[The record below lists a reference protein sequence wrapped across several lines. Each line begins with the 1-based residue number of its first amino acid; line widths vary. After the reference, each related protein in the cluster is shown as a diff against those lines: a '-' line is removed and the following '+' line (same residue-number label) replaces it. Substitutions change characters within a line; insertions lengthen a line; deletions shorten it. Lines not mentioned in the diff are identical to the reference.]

1 MNLCIDWGNSRTK
14 VALFDKEKI
23 VAEYNFRQD
32 EALMSLKQLMEDKRP
47 DRGIVCSVADHPTE
61 LIPFLEGAGCKVTL
75 LNSATALPIMNAYHS
90 PESLGADRL
99 ALAVASWSAFPGQNS
114 MAISIGTAITYNFV
128 QKSGI
133 FRGGA
138 ISPGV
143 QSRLNALYQDTDR
156 LPQVKAEGE
165 LLLLGYDTETGIRS
179 GVLNGIRFEIEGMI
193 EAYKEQYSDINI
205 TITGG
210 DAGFFEGKL
219 KSQIFADSK
228 LLMKGLNLI
237 LEYNAR

>member
-1 MNLCIDWGNSRTK
+1 MNLCIDWGNTRTK
-14 VALFDKEKI
+14 VALFDAEKI
-23 VAEYNFRQD
+23 VAEYNFKQE
-32 EALMSLKQLMEDKRP
+32 EALMSLKQLMEEKRP
-47 DRGIVCSVADHPTE
+47 DRCIVCSVAHHPSE
-61 LIPFLEGAGCKVTL
+61 LLPLLQEQGSKVL
-75 LNSATALPIMNAYHS
+75 MLNSTTALPIMNAYHT

-114 MAISIGTAITYNFV
+114 LAISVGTAVTYNFV

-138 ISPGV
+138 ISPGIL
-143 QSRLNALYQDTDR
+143 SRLHAMHQDTDR
-156 LPQVKAEGE
+156 LPQVKADGE

-179 GVLNGIRFEIEGMI
+179 GVLNGILFEMEGMI
-193 EAYKEQYSDINI
+193 NAYKEQYPDTNI

-228 LLMKGLNLI
+228 LLLKGLNLI
-237 LEYNAR
+237 LQHNAR